1 MKDKKISQ
9 VLRIFEIELGPGKS
23 RKRHNELHKK
33 YQKKRKL
40 DMKRLKMFGPPDV
53 RKIT

>member
-1 MKDKKISQ
+1 MKDKKVGQ

-23 RKRHNELHKK
+23 RKRHNELYKK
-33 YQKKRKL
+33 DQKKRKMN
-40 DMKRLKMFGPPDV
+40 MKRLKMFGPPDV